1 MPPPYSNFKDGTFT
15 LAAAGTR
22 QALASPTPC
31 GKVFITGGEN
41 NQGTL
46 VIGGKT
52 VVAAVNT
59 RSGSGLAALQPMTIE
74 IDDLSKVMID
84 GTVTGDTLTY
94 SYLL

>member
-1 MPPPYSNFKDGTFT
+1 MPPYSNIKDGTFT
-15 LAAAGTR
+15 LTTAGTR
-22 QALASPTPC
+22 QALAAPTPC

-41 NQGTL
+41 NVGTL

-74 IDDLSKVMID
+74 IDDLSKIMVD
-84 GTVTGDTLTY
+84 GTVSGDTLTF
-94 SYLL
+94 SYLF